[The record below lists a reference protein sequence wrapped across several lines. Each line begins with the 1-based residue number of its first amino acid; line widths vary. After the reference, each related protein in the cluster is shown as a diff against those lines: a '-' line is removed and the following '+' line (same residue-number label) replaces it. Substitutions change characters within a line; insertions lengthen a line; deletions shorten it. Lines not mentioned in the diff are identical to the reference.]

1 MKDDTQHRTQTD
13 TRYSDDV
20 MMMFR
25 QSGKRKVES
34 AKRNRKKKCSHAN
47 FELKL

>member
-20 MMMFR
+20 IVMFR
-25 QSGKRKVES
+25 QIGKSGKCETKPQ
-34 AKRNRKKKCSHAN
+34 KKNAPMQTSN
-47 FELKL
+47 

>member
-1 MKDDTQHRTQTD
+1 MKDDTQRRTQTD

-20 MMMFR
+20 R
-25 QSGKRKVES
+25 SVKSGKREVER